1 MRAGP
6 TLAYSPDGRI
16 GTLFRGNEWR
26 SQSDTSVGPPW
37 RLPPEFMTNALERAV
52 GRRGVR
58 RLRGRLLGSRHLL
71 PDFVIIGAARSGTTH
86 LLGQLNAHPNVLP
99 GPREP
104 HFFDTHRYTYGV
116 GWYRLRFPS
125 SAERSKAATSGLAP
139 VLTGESSPSYLA
151 HPNVPARLARAL
163 PDARILVLLRD
174 PALRAA
180 SHWAWCLRQC
190 GETRS
195 FRNAVEAEIGQEG
208 DDTSIRVPP
217 DRRIGDPLIVKRGLY
232 QQQLE
237 RWHSHFPRERLLV
250 IQSER
255 WFEAPIDVMNEVCR
269 FLGLPEQ
276 GELPRVM
283 RNRNKPHD
291 PFDEAVITR
300 LREFYRPWNDRL
312 SSYLDVNLTWNDAAG
327 ANSGP

>member
-1 MRAGP
+1 MIPTVQRA
-6 TLAYSPDGRI
+6 LGR
-16 GTLFRGNEWR
+16 
-26 SQSDTSVGPPW
+26 QS
-37 RLPPEFMTNALERAV
+37 
-52 GRRGVR
+52 VR
-58 RLRGRLLGSRHLL
+58 RLRGQLLGPRHLL

-116 GWYRLRFPS
+116 GWYRMRFPPNVD
-125 SAERSKAATSGLAP
+125 RSRALKDGLDP

-163 PDARILVLLRD
+163 PDARLLVLLRD

-195 FRNAVEAEIGQEG
+195 FREAVEAEIGPEG
-208 DDTSIRVPP
+208 DDAGIRVPP
-217 DRRIGDPLIVKRGLY
+217 DKRIGDPLIVKRGLY

-237 RWHSHFPRERLLV
+237 RWRSHFPPERMLV
-250 IQSER
+250 LQSEP
-255 WFEAPIDVMNEVCR
+255 WFDDPPQVMNEVCR

-276 GELPRVM
+276 PELPRVM

-291 PFDEAVITR
+291 PFDAAVIAR

-312 SSYLDVNLTWNDAAG
+312 AGYIGMDLTWNDAGDGTDVRPSAEAPGAG
-327 ANSGP
+327 SVGG

>member
-1 MRAGP
+1 MPDRKR
-6 TLAYSPDGRI
+6 TLVDQHGRRTLVS
-16 GTLFRGNEWR
+16 GT
-26 SQSDTSVGPPW
+26 
-37 RLPPEFMTNALERAV
+37 LERAL

-104 HFFDTHRYTYGV
+104 HYFDTHRHTYGS
-116 GWYRLRFPS
+116 GWYRLRFPTTS
-125 SAERSKAATSGLAP
+125 ERERAAAEGLRP

-151 HPNVPARLARAL
+151 HPNVPARLARTL
-163 PDARILVLLRD
+163 PDARVLVLLRD
-174 PALRAA
+174 AALRAA

-195 FRNAVEAEIGQEG
+195 FREAVEAEIGPEG
-208 DDTSIRVPP
+208 DAGPIRIPP
-217 DRRIGDPLIVKRGLY
+217 DKRVGDPLIVKRGLY

-237 RWHSHFPRERLLV
+237 RWRSHIPLERTLIL
-250 IQSER
+250 QSER
-255 WFEAPIDVMNEVCR
+255 WFGDPPGVMNEVCR

-276 GELPRVM
+276 AELPRVM
-283 RNRNKPHD
+283 RNRNKPHA
-291 PFDEAVITR
+291 PFDEAVIER

-312 SSYLDVNLTWNDAAG
+312 SDYLGFELTWNRPAGTDDADY
-327 ANSGP
+327 N